1 MNLDLSGK
9 VALVTGSTKG
19 IGFAVAAG
27 LAGMG
32 AKVIIHGRSQGSVDA
47 AVETLTTDDTGVR
60 ARGIGADLTV
70 FEDVSRMLQEFPHV
84 DILVNNAGFYTQKD
98 FFRTSDDEWEEMLRI
113 NLMPGVRLTRH
124 YLKGML
130 ESDWGRI
137 VNVSSES
144 GVIIPKEMI
153 HYGVSKA
160 AQLAFSRGVSELTA
174 GSNVTVNSVLPGPTW
189 AETTRDQ
196 IKQRAVEQSIS
207 EGDLMER
214 TFSTRRPTSLIKRYT
229 TPEEVANMICYLC
242 SPAAAAT
249 NGAPIRADGGIV
261 RTYT

>member
-1 MNLDLSGK
+1 MNLNLNGQ

-32 AKVIIHGRSQGSVDA
+32 AQVVVQGRSQTSVDV
-47 AVETLTTDDTGVR
+47 AVEALRLDRDVHVRGV
-60 ARGIGADLTV
+60 AADLTIPSNI
-70 FEDVSRMLQEFPHV
+70 SRLCEELPHV
-84 DILVNNAGFYTQKD
+84 DVLVNNAGFYNQKD
-98 FFRTSDDEWEEMLRI
+98 FFQTTDDEWDEMFRL
-113 NLMPGVRLTRH
+113 NLMSGVRLTRH
-124 YLKGML
+124 YLQGML
-130 ESDWGRI
+130 DKGWGRI

-144 GVIIPKEMI
+144 GVFIPKEMI

-174 GSNVTVNSVLPGPTW
+174 GTNVTVNSVLPGPTW
-189 AETTRDQ
+189 VETTRDQ
-196 IKQRAVEQSIS
+196 IKQRALEQNVG
-207 EGDLMER
+207 EGELIAR
-214 TFSTRRPTSLIKRYT
+214 TFSTRRPTSLIQRYT
-229 TPEEVANMICYLC
+229 TPEEVANVICYLC

-261 RTYT
+261 RTFA